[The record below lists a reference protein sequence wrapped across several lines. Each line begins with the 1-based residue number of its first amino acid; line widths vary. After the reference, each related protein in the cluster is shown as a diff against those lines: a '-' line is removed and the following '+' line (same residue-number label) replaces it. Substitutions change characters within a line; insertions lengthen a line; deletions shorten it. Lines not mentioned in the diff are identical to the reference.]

1 MRATKMN
8 KQAKQQQRSNR
19 RRQQAR
25 ESLSVFGGALALPE
39 EELRRLVFQ
48 ITSRASVEPF
58 VRQMIRLVDSLQ
70 AGRTKPLMRLAAHK
84 HEPASARL
92 LAALAEEAQSG
103 SIVVARN
110 TALWAAGCAYQNSLD
125 YFFDLLSYLGH
136 FRSKHDQQKRPLRRR
151 LARQAAARG

>member
-19 RRQQAR
+19 RRQKAR
-25 ESLSVFGGALALPE
+25 ESLNLFGGALALPE

-48 ITSRASVEPF
+48 ITSRESVEPF
-58 VRQMIRLVDSLQ
+58 VRRMMRLVDSLQ

-92 LAALAEEAQSG
+92 LAAMAGEARDG

-136 FRSKHDQQKRPLRRR
+136 FRSKHDHRKRPLRRR
-151 LARQAAARG
+151 LAHQADGRG

>member
-19 RRQQAR
+19 PRQQAR

-39 EELRRLVFQ
+39 EELRRLVWQ

-58 VRQMIRLVDSLQ
+58 VRQMIRLIDSLQ
-70 AGRTKPLMRLAAHK
+70 AGRTRPLMRLAAHK
-84 HEPASARL
+84 HDPASARL
-92 LAALAEEAQSG
+92 LAAIAEEAQSG

-125 YFFDLLSYLGH
+125 YFHDLLSYLSR
-136 FRSKHDQQKRPLRRR
+136 FRPERKGQPPPSPAHVDRK
-151 LARQAAARG
+151 